1 MDFIQNFLRIL
12 MPFASTFPVGILSEK
27 KLAAEFFGA
36 VHTAEVYY
44 REGYA
49 ITCLYKIHIYMP

>member
-1 MDFIQNFLRIL
+1 MDFFQNFSRIL

-36 VHTAEVYY
+36 VVRNYY
-44 REGYA
+44 GAFRLGE
-49 ITCLYKIHIYMP
+49 